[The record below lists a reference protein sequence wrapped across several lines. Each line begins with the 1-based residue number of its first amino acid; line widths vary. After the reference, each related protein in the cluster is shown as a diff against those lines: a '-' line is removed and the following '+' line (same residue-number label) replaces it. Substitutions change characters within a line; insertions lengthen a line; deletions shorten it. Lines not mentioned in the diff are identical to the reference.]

1 MVTTEITKA
10 PAKKAVA
17 RRAPKPLGRP
27 TKLTDEVQ
35 KKILD
40 AVRAGIWLDQAAA
53 LAGIAASSLF
63 LWVDKGQ
70 RALELADLE
79 ERELIGVEKVYAD
92 FSESLKK
99 ARAEAEARNITL
111 VQQAASDGTWQAAAW
126 FLERSFPNR
135 WGRKDR
141 MEVTGK
147 DGGSVEISVTAA
159 DLEAKVIALLGT
171 KELEQ

>member
-1 MVTTEITKA
+1 MATTSTKKA
-10 PAKKAVA
+10 PAKTVA
-17 RRAPKPLGRP
+17 KRAPKNLGRP
-27 TKLTDEVQ
+27 TKLTEEVQ
-35 KKILD
+35 EKILG

-53 LAGIAASSLF
+53 LAGIAASSLY
-63 LWVDKGQ
+63 LWADKGQ
-70 RALELADLE
+70 RALELAE
-79 ERELIGVEKVYAD
+79 VENRALTPSEAVYAD

-111 VQQAASDGTWQAAAW
+111 VQQAASAGTWQAAAW

-147 DGGSVEISVTAA
+147 DGGAMEVTVTAA
-159 DLEAKVIALLGT
+159 DLEAKVIALIGRQDD
-171 KELEQ
+171 EE